1 MPMHFVD
8 AHQLDATAI
17 ALIAIII
24 LQTTKDRL
32 DANQFPTALRTNP
45 SIIRKDMPPSTTR
58 SFRVD
63 NDLSKILDE
72 EAERMGVSVNGL
84 VNMILKRYAEFTR
97 FLSKIDL
104 VIINRELLNSLLD
117 CYTEEDIYGLGIS
130 LGEVIP
136 RDTILFWKKTLT
148 QETVVDYIEKI
159 ICRYG
164 YLGTYDEVNQNDLK
178 IIVIRH
184 RLGRKGSQFFHG
196 YLKSAL
202 KSTLNIEGSFELTDS
217 SVKVQIR
224 T

>member
-1 MPMHFVD
+1 MP
-8 AHQLDATAI
+8 
-17 ALIAIII
+17 
-24 LQTTKDRL
+24 
-32 DANQFPTALRTNP
+32 
-45 SIIRKDMPPSTTR
+45 SSTTR

-117 CYTEEDIYGLGIS
+117 SYTEEEIYGLGIS
-130 LGEVIP
+130 LGEIIP

>member
-1 MPMHFVD
+1 MP
-8 AHQLDATAI
+8 
-17 ALIAIII
+17 
-24 LQTTKDRL
+24 
-32 DANQFPTALRTNP
+32 
-45 SIIRKDMPPSTTR
+45 SSTTR

-117 CYTEEDIYGLGIS
+117 SYTEEDIYGLGIS

-217 SVKVQIR
+217 SVKLQIR